1 MTEDVIEE
9 LVNKNQYNYSI
20 IKIIINYTKRTVTVQ
35 KGGRCSYGGKK
46 ASKKTINRKILEFKT
61 AGFEIMEE

>member
-1 MTEDVIEE
+1 MKEDVIEE

-20 IKIIINYTKRTVTVQ
+20 IKIIINYTKRTVIVQ
-35 KGGRCSYGGKK
+35 KGASCSYGGKK
-46 ASKKTINRKILEFKT
+46 ASKKTIHRKILELKT